1 MFIVMVII
9 VVVTAEGGPGQKIK
23 TKRAVLVQP
32 GWQESASTAEETLSE
47 FHEKCHSSRSLGDK
61 NDRTWWSS

>member
-23 TKRAVLVQP
+23 TKWAVLVPP

-47 FHEKCHSSRSLGDK
+47 FHEECHSSRSLGDK